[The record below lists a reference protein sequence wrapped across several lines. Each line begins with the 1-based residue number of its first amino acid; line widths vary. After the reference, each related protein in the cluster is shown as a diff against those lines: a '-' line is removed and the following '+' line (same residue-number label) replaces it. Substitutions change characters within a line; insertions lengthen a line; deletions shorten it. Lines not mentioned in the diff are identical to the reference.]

1 MTKEQG
7 IVLLS
12 FYIYF
17 PCLENY
23 FSYVQYINLCICSCH
38 PAVTSICI
46 CFHPF
51 CLHIVHVCPVSSLC
65 ELYID
70 SHVLQLAYSGCA
82 GLRVSNVLVLSDW
95 PIAFHGILCI
105 AGMVRWHLSFIPI
118 QLLERQVVLLSTNT
132 YFNLSQFNVK

>member
-7 IVLLS
+7 ILLLS
-12 FYIYF
+12 FYVYF

-23 FSYVQYINLCICSCH
+23 FIYVYVPVFQQSHSFVL
-38 PAVTSICI
+38 VSIH
-46 CFHPF
+46 FV
-51 CLHIVHVCPVSSLC
+51 LHIVPVCPVSSLC

-70 SHVLQLAYSGCA
+70 SHGLQLAYSGCT
-82 GLRVSNVLVLSDW
+82 GLRVSNELVRSDW

-118 QLLERQVVLLSTNT
+118 
-132 YFNLSQFNVK
+132 